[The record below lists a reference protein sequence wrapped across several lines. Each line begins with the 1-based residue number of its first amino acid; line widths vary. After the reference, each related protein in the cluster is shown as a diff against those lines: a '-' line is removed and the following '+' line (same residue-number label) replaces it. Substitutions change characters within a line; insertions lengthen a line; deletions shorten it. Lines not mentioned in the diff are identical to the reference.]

1 MLAAF
6 MTAYYMFRLL
16 FVTFWGEFRGTQ
28 HQKEH
33 LHESPSLMTAPLI
46 VLAILSVVGGFIG
59 IPHVLGGTHQLNH
72 LLESVIGVSA
82 HEGAELSASNEM
94 MMMGIAVLVAIGG
107 ILLAY
112 AGFKKY
118 NASKKSAGIA
128 KFFEN
133 KWYIDEAYDAAIVK
147 PLYKKSFFYE
157 KYIEKM
163 GIDGLVNGIGK
174 LIQDGSNRLRILQ
187 SGLVGFYLFLM
198 VLGIALLFII
208 QLWFNKN

>member
-1 MLAAF
+1 
-6 MTAYYMFRLL
+6 
-16 FVTFWGEFRGTQ
+16 
-28 HQKEH
+28 
-33 LHESPSLMTAPLI
+33 
-46 VLAILSVVGGFIG
+46 
-59 IPHVLGGTHQLNH
+59 
-72 LLESVIGVSA
+72 
-82 HEGAELSASNEM
+82 M